1 MNVELVR
8 AVVEAART
16 WRESTQAARAEG
28 FHGELADAIDALNA
42 ELAKREPNR
51 PTGSKIHRAW
61 RKIPAGWFV
70 YTPDGKIF
78 EVLATEADGAFQ
90 KVTLRLSPDKTGTW
104 PRPAN
109 GDVLCQRGTHGR
121 DLDDAIE
128 TLATAFGKVEVIED
142 ALPPWDE

>member
-1 MNVELVR
+1 MKPELIRAVLDAARFYANEPGMHEGTPGRAMLSKAVR
-8 AVVEAART
+8 ALEAEIAAGEPNKPTGFKVPRT
-16 WRESTQAARAEG
+16 WRE
-28 FHGELADAIDALNA
+28 
-42 ELAKREPNR
+42 
-51 PTGSKIHRAW
+51 
-61 RKIPAGWFV
+61 IPAGWFV
-70 YTPDGKIF
+70 STPDGKRF

-109 GDVLCQRGTHGR
+109 GEVWCQRGTHGR

>member
-1 MNVELVR
+1 MKPELIR
-8 AVVEAART
+8 AVLDAARAWYHPTRFTNDPDEAGLAVAVRDLESEIAAGEPNKPTGFKIHRT
-16 WRESTQAARAEG
+16 WRE
-28 FHGELADAIDALNA
+28 
-42 ELAKREPNR
+42 
-51 PTGSKIHRAW
+51 
-61 RKIPAGWFV
+61 IPAGWFV
-70 YTPDGKIF
+70 STPDGKRF

-128 TLATAFGKVEVIED
+128 TLATAFGRVEVIED